1 MSEERRGRANRRNT
15 AAEAGIDSQEQ
26 EQEQTPPRSSRPK
39 PTPAVFPQ
47 TSRGKRRGPS
57 PTAGLTRGPG
67 RGRGLG
73 QPDDLDR
80 QIIALLR
87 ADGRRSNREVARR
100 LNVPEATVR
109 YRVRRLTDSGVLKIA
124 ASVDP
129 EHLGYALTAVISV
142 QVEPRRFVEAS
153 DAIAA
158 MPEVM
163 WLAITSGA
171 SDIVLTASF
180 HNQEE
185 MFAFVAERLAHVEG
199 IHRIETS
206 VCMRVVKKSHQWST
220 DLTSAVAA
228 GDGIAPDSA
237 ATLDDDLDDDD
248 LDLSEDGDASAD
260 EADMDGSAETPAAR
274 QAGRGRPAR
283 VSAR

>member
-1 MSEERRGRANRRNT
+1 MSEEHERPAARGSRGGGKT
-15 AAEAGIDSQEQ
+15 
-26 EQEQTPPRSSRPK
+26 SSEDAR
-39 PTPAVFPQ
+39 
-47 TSRGKRRGPS
+47 TSRKSTTRTRATQGTEESGGVNTRPRGPV
-57 PTAGLTRGPG
+57 
-67 RGRGLG
+67 

-87 ADGRRSNREVARR
+87 QDGRRSNREVARR

-129 EHLGYALTAVISV
+129 EHLGYALTSVISV
-142 QVEPRRFVEAS
+142 SVEPRLFVDAS
-153 DAIAA
+153 DTISA

-163 WLAITSGA
+163 WLAITAGA
-171 SDIVLTASF
+171 SDIILTASF

-185 MFAFVAERLAHVEG
+185 MFSFVADRLAHVPG

-220 DLTSAVAA
+220 DLTSAIS
-228 GDGIAPDSA
+228 GDVRVDDAD
-237 ATLDDDLDDDD
+237 TDDDVRDDELDDDENPD
-248 LDLSEDGDASAD
+248 LLAIEDR
-260 EADMDGSAETPAAR
+260 EIVPA
-274 QAGRGRPAR
+274 
-283 VSAR
+283 